1 MLEVVSVGQYQHAG
15 IRVDLTLPTMSSDKV
30 NDPLEG
36 HAAFAPADI
45 DDAALAE
52 LGYEGI
58 YYTRSASSSI
68 EIASRIVQARIF

>member
-15 IRVDLTLPTMSSDKV
+15 IHVGLALPTMSSDKV
-30 NDPLEG
+30 NDS
-36 HAAFAPADI
+36 HSAFVPADT

-58 YYTRSASSSI
+58 HCTRFASSPVDI
-68 EIASRIVQARIF
+68 ISRIVQARIF